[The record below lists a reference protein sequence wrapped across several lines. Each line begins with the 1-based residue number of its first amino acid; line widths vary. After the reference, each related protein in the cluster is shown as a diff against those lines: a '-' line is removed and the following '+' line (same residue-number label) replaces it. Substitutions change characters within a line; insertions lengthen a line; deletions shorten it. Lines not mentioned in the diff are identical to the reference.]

1 MATLSSP
8 GIGSGL
14 DVRTLVTQLMAVERQ
29 PLTALQN
36 TTKKTQDQLS
46 AFGKLQSAMTSL
58 RDAAK
63 KLADANAWNATT
75 VANTN
80 VAALTVSSDGSS
92 PPGTYT
98 VAVSKLAAAQTL
110 SSATT
115 WAASTDLVGPGSLTI
130 ELGAWNIGQ
139 TAFTPKA
146 GASAVTIRIDSGSDS
161 LAQVRDAINGAGAGV
176 TASIVNDASGARL
189 AIRSSLSGA
198 ENGFRL
204 SVNDDD
210 GDNTDAAGLS
220 QLAFDPSDGG
230 GPITRMTQTLAAAN
244 SQATINGVAVS
255 SATNS
260 LENVL
265 DGLSLKLGQ
274 VTTAPVDL
282 TVSRDA
288 VAMRKNITE
297 FATAYNDLIKQVREQ
312 TKTTEGG
319 VPGGILQGDSSAKI
333 LAAQLRAL
341 AGSSSAAVSEFTR
354 LAEIGL
360 EPQSDGSLKL
370 NDAKLD
376 GALGKYDALR
386 SFFSRDDAGNLS
398 DGFAPLFKA
407 FGDNRLADDG
417 VFISRSQAL
426 KDRIDRYGKQ
436 QTQLEQRLTL
446 TEKRLNATYSR
457 LDTQMSQLNQLQNYV
472 TQQINTWTNSN
483 NNR

>member
-36 TTKKTQDQLS
+36 TAKKTQDQLS

-110 SSATT
+110 SSAA

-130 ELGAWNIGQ
+130 ELGAWNVGQ
-139 TAFTPKA
+139 TAFTPKSGA
-146 GASAVTIRIDSGSDS
+146 GAVTIRIDSGSDS

-176 TASIVNDASGARL
+176 TASIVNDVSGARL
-189 AIRSSLSGA
+189 AIRSSVTGA

-204 SVNDDD
+204 TVNDDD

-230 GPITRMTQTLAAAN
+230 GPITRMAQTLAAAN

-274 VTTAPVDL
+274 VTTTPVDL

-288 VAMRKNITE
+288 VAMRKNITD

-319 VPGGILQGDSSAKI
+319 VPGGILQGDSSAKN
-333 LAAQLRAL
+333 LAAQLRTL

-360 EPQSDGSLKL
+360 EPQSDGSLKV
-370 NDAKLD
+370 NDGKLD
-376 GALGKYDALR
+376 GALGKFDALR
-386 SFFSRDDAGNLS
+386 SFFSRDDAGNAS
-398 DGFAPLFKA
+398 DGFAPLFKT
-407 FGDNRLADDG
+407 FGDIRLADDG
-417 VFISRSQAL
+417 VFLSRSNAL

-436 QTQLEQRLTL
+436 QAQLEQRLTL

-472 TQQINTWTNSN
+472 TQQINTWTKNN